1 MDRCNTDS
9 TKGKQG
15 GWLVM
20 GCLNYTIN
28 PNPDYWP
35 ECKFGSNALRNRSAG
50 LDANGTLASSTAV
63 QSSVGEGQ
71 PPYA

>member
-1 MDRCNTDS
+1 
-9 TKGKQG
+9 
-15 GWLVM
+15 M